1 VLFVFLNMDDGIL
14 TLQFSEA
21 VEIATFVPEEF
32 VLRSKQSSLP
42 AEARLLTC
50 GALRYLDERRT
61 MVELEFNS
69 DDVLQIKLLNV
80 FASSQITSFSVGMRA
95 IQGTTGNNIETIT
108 ASTALQVGQY
118 FGDVSSPSLVR
129 LTFDL
134 NVGLLFLTF
143 DDVMNN
149 QLWML
154 SKSPSM
160 ESPMAMTS
168 KINTKLQEV
177 LQTPLMGT
185 KQS

>member
-1 VLFVFLNMDDGIL
+1 
-14 TLQFSEA
+14 
-21 VEIATFVPEEF
+21 
-32 VLRSKQSSLP
+32 
-42 AEARLLTC
+42 
-50 GALRYLDERRT
+50 
-61 MVELEFNS
+61 
-69 DDVLQIKLLNV
+69 
-80 FASSQITSFSVGMRA
+80 MRA
-95 IQGTTGNNIETIT
+95 IQDTAGNNIETIT
-108 ASTALQVGQY
+108 ASTALQVRQY
-118 FGDVSSPSLVR
+118 FGDISSPSFVR

-143 DDVMNN
+143 DDVINN

-160 ESPMAMTS
+160 GSPMAVTS